1 MGKGDWNTL
10 TLQMTNCV
18 LFLSLFINSTPH
30 RRHTSFNHALKFEGG
45 LELEGGWEWGIPVT
59 PFLLLPL
66 GTRGP
71 GGTIAF
77 LSPFFLP
84 QVRKDSRR
92 RWERVEMTKTPSLT
106 GMRCEKEG
114 LHQSGLL
121 SWGVSPDRGS
131 TPCLLPFQGEQHEKE
146 RGRQAKFLNG

>member
-1 MGKGDWNTL
+1 MGY
-10 TLQMTNCV
+10 
-18 LFLSLFINSTPH
+18 
-30 RRHTSFNHALKFEGG
+30 
-45 LELEGGWEWGIPVT
+45 PVT

-66 GTRGP
+66 GMRGP

-106 GMRCEKEG
+106 GMRWEKEG
-114 LHQSGLL
+114 LHQSRLL
-121 SWGVSPDRGS
+121 SWGWWCLQTGAAPPVRCLSRESS
-131 TPCLLPFQGEQHEKE
+131 TRKKE
-146 RGRQAKFLNG
+146 GGKRNS